1 MLNKSN
7 ALIYNNNN
15 NIQININSNI
25 YKVAL
30 LAGRGLSC
38 WVGEK
43 RTTEEKEVDDDC
55 AAGWYDGWAAGWER
69 GDDGEYYC
77 NLVDSSNIVV

>member
-1 MLNKSN
+1 M
-7 ALIYNNNN
+7 
-15 NIQININSNI
+15 
-25 YKVAL
+25 
-30 LAGRGLSC
+30 
-38 WVGEK
+38 GEK